1 MIKLDFIKKTYI
13 QITMNRSLVWSDF
26 LTHYTLLVTAEILAS
41 EIDAGDKIFVRILV
55 LLID

>member
-1 MIKLDFIKKTYI
+1 MIKLEFIKKTFI

-41 EIDAGDKIFVRILV
+41 EIDAGDKILSEF
-55 LLID
+55 LLY